1 MMKKEDKEKIDNIIK
16 NDEQID
22 RNYLEFKEEIRK
34 QIKGGKK
41 QCQEA

>member
-34 QIKGGKK
+34 QIKKRGKNN
-41 QCQEA
+41 E